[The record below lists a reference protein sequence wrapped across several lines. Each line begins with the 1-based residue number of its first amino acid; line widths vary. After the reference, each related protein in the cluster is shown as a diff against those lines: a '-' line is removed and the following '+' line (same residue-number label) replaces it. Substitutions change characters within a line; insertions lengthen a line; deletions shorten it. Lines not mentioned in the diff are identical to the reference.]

1 MSAAII
7 GDSQS
12 LKVMACRGICERHR
26 ASKPADIRLS
36 RYMVGQKR
44 CQACMMFI
52 IWPGLRCPCCGYK
65 LRTHPRNG
73 MDRRS
78 LRKLKATKVRAR
90 SEA

>member
-7 GDSQS
+7 GDSWS
-12 LKVMACRGICERHR
+12 LEVMACRGICERHR

-52 IWPGLRCPCCGYK
+52 IWPVTMSLLWLQAK
-65 LRTHPRNG
+65 NTSKERNG
-73 MDRRS
+73 QEVTQ
-78 LRKLKATKVRAR
+78 KA
-90 SEA
+90 EGGN